1 MRFRLLLCLLLAGC
15 SAPVIPVTS
24 GAFNPLQFFTGHVTS
39 WGVEEN
45 RAGAPTA
52 IVTTDCNGTI
62 GPSGQLHMVQVLHVG
77 DAIAQTRIWEFTRTG
92 ADTFTATANDMSGS
106 ANGVVA
112 GRVFHWR
119 WILETRPGDP
129 LANVTMEQYMYRL
142 DNGNVMI
149 RTVAS
154 KLGFRLLEVSEVF
167 QKLTASGVN

>member
-1 MRFRLLLCLLLAGC
+1 MRFRLLLCLLLTGC
-15 SAPVIPVTS
+15 SAPAIPATS

-52 IVTTDCNGTI
+52 IVTTDCNGTLD
-62 GPSGQLHMVQVLHVG
+62 PSGQLRMVQVLHIG
-77 DAIAQTRIWEFTRTG
+77 GAKPQTRIWEFTQTG
-92 ADTFTATANDMSGS
+92 ANTFIATANDMSGS

-119 WILETRPGDP
+119 WILQTHRGNP
-129 LANVTMEQYMYRL
+129 LANVMMEQYMYRL

-167 QKLTASGVN
+167 QKVTTSGAN